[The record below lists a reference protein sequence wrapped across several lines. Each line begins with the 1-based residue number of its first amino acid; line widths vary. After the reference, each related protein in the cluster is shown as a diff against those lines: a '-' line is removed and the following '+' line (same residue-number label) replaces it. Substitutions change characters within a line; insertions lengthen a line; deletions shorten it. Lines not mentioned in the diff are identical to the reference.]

1 MANLPWEVKYKGDG
15 INVLIYHQDSI
26 FNISQIIYDIQFTSS
41 LNEISNLKLSLLKDP
56 EDKLKIDMGDTVT
69 FIYQDWKVFKGR
81 ILHCDI
87 NEKGNCEITAYDQ
100 IFYLKK
106 NHIYTS
112 FSMPR
117 ISDVFNFVKN
127 QLSLSDNDIDME
139 SILKLDQ
146 KNLVSKTFCDE
157 SYLDILLFFINRRNE
172 NSERLMSQTTW
183 NVLKLNKVVNWVY
196 LLDVFG
202 KLTLR
207 NISEIDDLSKIII
220 IGENSLLNSYNY
232 NIDISENT
240 YNKVLLFYSDTN
252 NNSKDK
258 ISEVVSISNN
268 VKTEDKENI
277 KKWGYLCLFQNIQDK
292 LEQKLIDD
300 YAERLFNLKNV
311 PKKTMT
317 IEALGYNNIYAGTP
331 FILHLPSLT
340 DTDLLVYSTNVIHRW
355 RGDLHTME
363 MQIQTSDNFPSTYG
377 GNV

>member
-1 MANLPWEVKYKGDG
+1 
-15 INVLIYHQDSI
+15 
-26 FNISQIIYDIQFTSS
+26 
-41 LNEISNLKLSLLKDP
+41 
-56 EDKLKIDMGDTVT
+56 
-69 FIYQDWKVFKGR
+69 
-81 ILHCDI
+81 
-87 NEKGNCEITAYDQ
+87 
-100 IFYLKK
+100 
-106 NHIYTS
+106 
-112 FSMPR
+112 
-117 ISDVFNFVKN
+117 
-127 QLSLSDNDIDME
+127 
-139 SILKLDQ
+139 
-146 KNLVSKTFCDE
+146 
-157 SYLDILLFFINRRNE
+157 
-172 NSERLMSQTTW
+172 MS
-183 NVLKLNKVVNWVY
+183 
-196 LLDVFG
+196 
-202 KLTLR
+202 
-207 NISEIDDLSKIII
+207 
-220 IGENSLLNSYNY
+220 SYNY
-232 NIDISENT
+232 SIDVSENT

-258 ISEVVSISNN
+258 ISEVVSISNS